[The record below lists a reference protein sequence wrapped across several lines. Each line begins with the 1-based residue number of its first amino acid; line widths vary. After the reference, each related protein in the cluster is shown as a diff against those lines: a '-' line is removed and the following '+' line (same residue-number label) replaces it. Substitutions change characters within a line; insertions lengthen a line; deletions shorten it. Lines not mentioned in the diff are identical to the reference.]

1 MGSPLANGLAP
12 WQSDGETY
20 GDYRMSFLNNLKS
33 KSLDYS
39 KLVNIAFNK
48 AVQKTGVVVESDV
61 AQKIKTQT
69 IAATKTAGV
78 IAKNVSDLNGDGKV
92 DVEDLKIAA
101 QKAGIAWDKI
111 DPELKTAL
119 LAGGAAGVGVNV
131 IPIVGQAMAV
141 PTFIGATAYVFVI
154 GKLNKLK

>member
-1 MGSPLANGLAP
+1 M
-12 WQSDGETY
+12 
-20 GDYRMSFLNNLKS
+20 
-33 KSLDYS
+33 
-39 KLVNIAFNK
+39 VNIAFNK
-48 AVQKTGVVVESDV
+48 AVQKTGAVVESNV

-69 IAATKTAGV
+69 LAAMKTAGA